1 MRFNLR
7 KVDFNNLVVESRR
20 ICQHLII
27 STEFGCIHLCER
39 CNFFTACLAEILAGI
54 LVEWEDRACGTQFGS
69 HVTNG
74 SLAGGRDAVQSLAEV
89 FEDGVGSA
97 LYGKNAEDFENHIL
111 RSGPAREF
119 TCEMHTN
126 ETWHLEFPRLTGQH
140 IYGIST
146 TYTYGHHAETT
157 SIRSMRIGT
166 HHHTSR
172 ECIVFEHYLMDDS
185 GTRSPESDMIFLRN
199 RLQEVI
205 YLFIS
210 LTCLRKVLRSAHI
223 GTNQVITMYGSRY
236 GHLVLTRIHEL
247 QECHLRSRI
256 LHRHAI
262 RTEVNIFYTSF
273 IWSQLCRVEKMRK
286 EHLLGISKRSFHRSL
301 SLGYTFRIRSVK
313 ASQHFNVQYHLVH
326 NFN

>member
-1 MRFNLR
+1 MRFHLR

-27 STEFGCIHLCER
+27 STKFGCIHLCER
-39 CNFFTACLAEILAGI
+39 CNFLTACLAEIFAGI
-54 LVEWEDRACGTQFGS
+54 LVEWEDRACCTQFGS
-69 HVTNG
+69 HITDG
-74 SLAGGRDAVQSLAEV
+74 SLAGCRDAVQSLAEI

-97 LYGKNAEDFENHIL
+97 LYGKDAKDFENHIF
-111 RSGPAREF
+111 RSSPAREF
-119 TCEMHTN
+119 ACEMHTD
-126 ETWHLEFPRLTGQH
+126 EARHLEFPRLTGQH
-140 IYGIST
+140 VYSIST
-146 TYTYGHHAETT
+146 TYTYSHHTETAG
-157 SIRSMRIGT
+157 IRSMRIGT

-172 ECIVFEHYLMDDS
+172 ECIIFEHYLMDDS
-185 GTRSPESDMIFLRN
+185 GTRSPETDMVFLRN
-199 RLQEVI
+199 RLQEVVN
-205 YLFIS
+205 LLIS
-210 LTCLRKVLRSAHI
+210 LASLRKILRSTHI

-236 GHLVLTRIHEL
+236 GHLVLTCIHEL
-247 QECHLRSRI
+247 QERHLRSRI

-262 RTEVNIFYTSF
+262 RSEVNIFYTSF
-273 IWSQLCRVEKMRK
+273 IWSQLCWVEKMCK

>member
-69 HVTNG
+69 HVTDG
-74 SLAGGRDAVQSLAEV
+74 GLAGGRDAVQSLAEV

-111 RSGPAREF
+111 RSGPTREF
-119 TCEMHTN
+119 ACKMHTD
-126 ETWHLEFPRLTGQH
+126 EAWHLEFPRLTGQH

-146 TYTYGHHAETT
+146 TYTYCHHAETAG
-157 SIRSMRIGT
+157 IRSMRIST

-185 GTRSPESDMIFLRN
+185 GTWSPETDMVFLRN
-199 RLQEVI
+199 RLQEVVNLLI
-205 YLFIS
+205 GLAS
-210 LTCLRKVLRSAHI
+210 LRKILCCAHI

-262 RTEVNIFYTSF
+262 RSEVNIFHTSF
-273 IWSQLCRVEKMRK
+273 IWSQLC
-286 EHLLGISKRSFHRSL
+286 
-301 SLGYTFRIRSVK
+301 
-313 ASQHFNVQYHLVH
+313 
-326 NFN
+326 